1 MINLSE
7 KAKIGTGLGLALTLI
22 VIVSAMSYYNETHS
36 VQSRKW
42 VIHTH
47 QVIEKL
53 QEIISLIQD
62 AETAQRGY
70 LITGKRSYLQPYNL
84 ATGEI
89 DPQIKQLRELVADN
103 PVQLDSVKE
112 LEKLIALKFAELKQT
127 ISLRATTG
135 ADAAFE
141 LVQTDDGKRLMDQ
154 IRSLTGLIKD
164 EEENLLIQREQT
176 LERQVRD
183 RRINLLTLDFL
194 LAFFFLSGLFLAH
207 RRLTHSRLEA
217 VQREKDQQLELAVE
231 GAEIGLWNC
240 NVQTGDVI
248 FNERWANIIEYSL
261 SEIQP
266 TFKFWESRVHPDD
279 LPNALKTWNTHL
291 EGGVDFFRCEHRL
304 MTKSGAWKWIMDR
317 GKVVQR
323 DGYGKPLR
331 MAGITLDINEYKQA
345 EQSLRESRA
354 RTAVI
359 LDSVPQSIFWKD
371 VNGLYMGCNRNFA
384 SATGLKNPDEIVGK
398 TDYDLPWSREEADAY
413 RADDHE
419 VISENHPKRD
429 IIEQVQQADG
439 RRIWVSTTKIP
450 LTNDSGEPYAL
461 MGVFEDITERKRL
474 QEETTQLNTQL
485 LSEISAHKQAQLKL
499 EKSNRGLLLLSTC
512 NELVAK
518 ASTEAY
524 LLQEV
529 CNLVVTVGGHSM
541 AWIGMAANDEARSV
555 IPVAHA
561 GFQTEYLQNL
571 NISWKDCELGR
582 GPTGTAIRTG
592 KASIMRHIR
601 TCPEY
606 APWCENASQYGYESS
621 IALPLTVFGTTVGA
635 LNIYSGHEDA
645 FDQDEV
651 ALLMKVA
658 DNLAFGI
665 VSARTLEEKQIA
677 ERDLIKSEALYE
689 DLVETS
695 QDLIWKCD
703 PEGRYLYLNRAWE
716 GVLGYTLD
724 EMLGRTFSEFQDP
737 QAGSRFVSMFDKLVN
752 DRMVKGF
759 ETTCVNKWGKEVD
772 LVFNAKIVT
781 DEQGLISG
789 IQGTA
794 YDITAQKKS
803 ETALRESEEK
813 FSKAFENSPD
823 AMTITSVVDGTLV
836 DVNRTFTILSGY
848 SREECI
854 GHTSIELGLWANP
867 FDRERYV
874 AELRNKGR
882 VIDYDADF
890 RSKTGQRRRCSVSG
904 EFIDIGGELYILGV
918 IQDNTERKE
927 AEELIIKL
935 NESLEQRV
943 RDRTAELEQA
953 NTDLE
958 SFSYSVSHDLRAP
971 LRAISG
977 FAEIIA
983 RRHRDH
989 LNEEG
994 QRYFANIVEASEQ
1007 MDRLID
1013 DLLRYSRLGRRVIRL
1028 HAINPLQAIERAV
1041 KTLSERI
1048 IESGA
1053 ELAVPEDMP
1062 PVHGDLTLLEQIF
1075 TNLLENALTYSS
1087 TGKIPR
1093 IEISSIVTDGHV
1105 VIEVSDNGIGITP
1118 AYHQKIFNMFQ
1129 RLHSQEDYPGTGI
1142 GLAIV
1147 KKSCNLMDGHVW
1159 VESDEGHGSRFF
1171 IKLAHASAP

>member
-1 MINLSE
+1 MTNLSE
-7 KAKIGTGLGLALTLI
+7 KTKIGTGLGLALALI
-22 VIVSAMSYYNETHS
+22 VIVTVLSYYNEKRS
-36 VQSRKW
+36 VQSRNW
-42 VIHTH
+42 VIHTY

-53 QEIISLIQD
+53 QEIISLIQS
-62 AETAQRGY
+62 AETGQRGY
-70 LITGKRSYLQPYNL
+70 LITGKRSYLQPYSF

-89 DPQIKQLRELVADN
+89 DPQLKQLRELVADN
-103 PVQLDSVKE
+103 PVQQDSV
-112 LEKLIALKFAELKQT
+112 EKLVELKFAELSRT
-127 ISLRATTG
+127 ISVRATTG
-135 ADAAFE
+135 ADTAFE
-141 LVQTDDGKRLMDQ
+141 LVHSDDGKRLMDQ
-154 IRSLTGLIKD
+154 IRSLSGLIKD

-176 LERQVRD
+176 LERQVRA
-183 RRINLLTLDFL
+183 RRINLLILDFL
-194 LAFFFLSGLFLAH
+194 LVFFFLSGLFIAH
-207 RRLTHSRLEA
+207 RKLTHSKLEA
-217 VQREKDQQLELAVE
+217 LEREMSQQLELAVQ

-248 FNERWANIIEYSL
+248 FNERWANIIGYSL

-266 TFKFWESRVHPDD
+266 TFKFWESQVHPDD
-279 LPNALKTWNTHL
+279 LPTALETWNAHL
-291 EGGVDFFRCEHRL
+291 QGGVDFFRCEHRL
-304 MTKSGAWKWIMDR
+304 RTRSGDWKWIMDR
-317 GKVVQR
+317 GRVVQR
-323 DGYGKPLR
+323 DGYGKPLQ
-331 MAGITLDINEYKQA
+331 MAGITLDINEHKQA
-345 EQSLRESRA
+345 EQALRESSA
-354 RTAVI
+354 RTAAI

-371 VNGLYMGCNRNFA
+371 REGLYLGCNRNFA
-384 SATGLKNPDEIVGK
+384 RAAGFKDPDEIVGK
-398 TDYDLPWSREEADAY
+398 TDYDLPWPREEADAY

-419 VISENHPKRD
+419 VISKNHAKND
-429 IIEQVQQADG
+429 ITEQVQQADG

-461 MGVFEDITERKRL
+461 LGVFEDITERKRS
-474 QEETTQLNTQL
+474 QEETTRLNTQL
-485 LSEISAHKQAQLKL
+485 LSEISAHRQAQLRL

-512 NELVAK
+512 NEVVAK
-518 ASTEAY
+518 ASSEAY
-524 LLQEV
+524 LLHEV
-529 CNLVVTVGGHSM
+529 CNLVVTEGGHAM

-561 GFQTEYLQNL
+561 GSHTEYLQNL

-606 APWCENASQYGYESS
+606 FPWCESASQHGYESS
-621 IALPLTVFGTTVGA
+621 IALPLTVDGTTVGA

-658 DNLAFGI
+658 NNLAFGI
-665 VSARTLEEKQIA
+665 VSARTLQEKRIA
-677 ERDLIKSEALYE
+677 ERDLIKSEALYQ

-703 PEGRYLYLNRAWE
+703 TEGRYLYLNRAWQ
-716 GVLGYTLD
+716 GVLGYTSD
-724 EMLGRTFSEFQDP
+724 EMLGRSFSEFQNP
-737 QAGSRFVSMFDKLVN
+737 EACSRFMSMFDKLMK

-759 ETTCVNKWGKEVD
+759 ETTCINKWGKEVD

-781 DEQGLISG
+781 DEQGAISG

-823 AMTITSVVDGTLV
+823 AMTITSALDGTLV
-836 DVNRTFTILSGY
+836 DINRTFTVLSGY

-854 GHTSIELGLWANP
+854 GHTSIELDLWANP
-867 FDRERYV
+867 CDRERYV
-874 AELRNKGR
+874 AELRDKGR
-882 VIDYDADF
+882 VIDYEADF
-890 RSKTGQRRRCSVSG
+890 RSKTGQRRRCSVAG

-953 NTDLE
+953 NSDLE

-983 RRHRDH
+983 RRHRDY

-1028 HAINPLQAIERAV
+1028 HAINPLQAIDRVV
-1041 KTLSERI
+1041 KTLFDRI

-1053 ELAVPEDMP
+1053 ELVIPEEMP
-1062 PVHGDLTLLEQIF
+1062 QVHGDLTLLEQIF
-1075 TNLLENALTYSS
+1075 TNLLENALTYRSAD
-1087 TGKIPR
+1087 KLPR
-1093 IEISSIVTDGHV
+1093 IQISSKVTNGHV
-1105 VIEVSDNGIGITP
+1105 VIEVSDNGIGIPP

-1147 KKSCNLMDGHVW
+1147 KKSSNLMDGHVW
-1159 VESDEGHGSRFF
+1159 VESNEGHGSRFF
-1171 IKLAHASAP
+1171 LKLAHASAL